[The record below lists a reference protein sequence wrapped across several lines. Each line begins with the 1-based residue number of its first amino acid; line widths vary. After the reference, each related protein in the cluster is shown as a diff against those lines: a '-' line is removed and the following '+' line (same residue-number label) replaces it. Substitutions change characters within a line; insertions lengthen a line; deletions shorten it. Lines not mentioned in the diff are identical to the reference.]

1 MICGHHKAGRLPRLQ
16 IIFFIF
22 VAVALL
28 AVSPAFADQYTN
40 YYEPVLLTS
49 YGAPGNVE
57 VVLQVS
63 PGVGPGPYEYVY
75 WVTNNTATEMRDFYL
90 TAVGSADAAV
100 FDPMSYRVIDGYRNV
115 TPGGVE
121 FFWGADNYDWGNL
134 LSGQPMTPIVTHK
147 QFYDE
152 ITETLL
158 ASTKFRWN
166 TLGGGLAPGESLG
179 FSFINIYGPQLYAG
193 SIASAVA
200 IHNYN
205 EYVFGPGMEPDIPE
219 WPALTMALSGLGFV
233 GVLKRRF
240 MRS

>member
-1 MICGHHKAGRLPRLQ
+1 MICGHLSAGRLPRLQ
-16 IIFFIF
+16 VVFFAL
-22 VAVALL
+22 VAVALF

-63 PGVGPGPYEYVY
+63 PGVAPGPYEYVY
-75 WVTNNTATEMRDFYL
+75 WVTNNTSTEMHDFYL
-90 TAVGSADAAV
+90 TCVGSADTAV
-100 FDPMSYRVIDGYRNV
+100 FDPMSFRVMDGYRNV

-121 FFWGADNYDWGNL
+121 FYWGADNYDWGNL
-134 LSGQPMTPIVTHK
+134 LIGQAMMPHMDHK
-147 QFYDE
+147 LYYDE

-158 ASTKFRWN
+158 ASTKFRW
-166 TLGGGLAPGESLG
+166 TSDGLGLAPGESLG
-179 FSFINIYGPQLYAG
+179 FSFINIYGPELYAG
-193 SIASAVA
+193 SIAAAMA

-205 EYVFGPGMEPDIPE
+205 EYVYGPGTEPDIPE
-219 WPALTMALSGLGFV
+219 WPALTMALSGFGFV

-240 MRS
+240 LRS